1 MKTRLFVAACFFSIQ
16 VSPSEAQVAAATN
29 KIKPSTPASA
39 SGTIAQAAQKNGV
52 IKCANRIA
60 QHENFFAQQNNAVGA
75 LMFVAPKEA
84 NNRLFSLSSEIVE
97 QNESAYVSSTYAP
110 TGKDDCSAS
119 YDMVKYW
126 QSSCQDVANKIYPQ
140 FGNPLTLKRQ
150 VTVLGKDANVKIF
163 LMPAGEGCVS
173 IKKEIIF

>member
-1 MKTRLFVAACFFSIQ
+1 MKTRLFVAACFFAIQ
-16 VSPSEAQVAAATN
+16 ASTSEAQVAVATN
-29 KIKPSTPASA
+29 KVKPTASASA
-39 SGTIAQAAQKNGV
+39 SGTIAQAAHKSGV
-52 IKCANRIA
+52 IKCANRVE

-75 LMFVAPKEA
+75 LMFIAPKDA

-110 TGKDDCSAS
+110 AGKDDCSAS

-126 QSSCQDVANKIYPQ
+126 QSSCQDVANKIFPQ

-150 VTVLGKDANVKIF
+150 ITALGKDANVKIF

-173 IKKEIIF
+173 IKKEIVY